1 MTNKHEDDKKPKWE
15 QPEIEDFQED
25 YSEESEDY
33 CEESEGCDGER
44 VVVGTYQ
51 KGCYPMPYGFG
62 VCSPRKGVCHPY
74 GYGNYHCAPRHGC
87 YPYLYYSGYGN
98 YCRPYGFNYGYG
110 FYGYG
115 CYPRR

>member
-1 MTNKHEDDKKPKWE
+1 MADKHDEGKRPKWE

-25 YSEESEDY
+25 YSGESED
-33 CEESEGCDGER
+33 GDDER
-44 VVVGTYQ
+44 KVVGTYQ

-62 VCSPRKGVCHPY
+62 VCNPRKGVYYHPSHM
-74 GYGNYHCAPRHGC
+74 HCAPRHSC
-87 YPYLYYSGYGN
+87 YPYFFYSGHGT

-110 FYGYG
+110 FMYGYG

>member
-1 MTNKHEDDKKPKWE
+1 MADKQDDDKRAKWE
-15 QPEIEDFQED
+15 QPEIEDFQEEC
-25 YSEESEDY
+25 SEN
-33 CEESEGCDGER
+33 SEGCGEDER

-62 VCSPRKGVCHPY
+62 VCNPRKGISYPY
-74 GYGNYHCAPRHGC
+74 GYGVYPWYIHCAPRYAC
-87 YPYLYYSGYGN
+87 YPSGGIYSSHGT

-110 FYGYG
+110 